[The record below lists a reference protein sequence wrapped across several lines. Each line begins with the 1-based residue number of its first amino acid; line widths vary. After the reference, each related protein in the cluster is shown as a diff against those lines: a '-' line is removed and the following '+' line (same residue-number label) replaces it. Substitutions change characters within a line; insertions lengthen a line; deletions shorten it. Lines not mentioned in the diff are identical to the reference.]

1 VKRLAVVVLG
11 SVACGG
17 GGDPLEVKTDSG
29 VILGVEQAG
38 GVRAWLGVPYA
49 APPVGDLRWKRPQRA
64 TPWDAVLETYQV
76 GIQCPQ
82 TFSIGGPGGD
92 EDCLFVNV
100 WSPKDASKR
109 PVMVWL
115 HGGAFIF
122 GSGGDSYYS
131 GRYLAETYGVVVITV
146 NYRLGALG
154 FMAHPALT
162 SEDPAYP
169 SSGNYGLEDQHA
181 ALEWVQRNAAAFGGD
196 PKQVTLFGESA
207 GGFSACV
214 HYVSSRTSGLFEAAI
229 SQSGLCGGKISEPSL
244 AVAEAAGLKTG
255 EALGCPGT
263 GPSVAACMRAKSTDA
278 LLDATEITPPN
289 MQPPGGPFY
298 VGGEN
303 VLSTIPN
310 VDGVVLKQTLRDAF
324 TSGDFEKRP
333 LVIGANRDEGTL
345 FHSSFFAME
354 VTSEAEY
361 RAAIE
366 RRFGAANV
374 DAIVATYP
382 LASYPTPNRA
392 LAEITGDAFFVC
404 STRHAARGAA
414 RAGAPVYLYSFE
426 RAPESAFLPDLGA
439 FHSSEIPFI
448 FGTDGM
454 YPLARVGESALPFA
468 EAVQHLWIQFATVG
482 APGSGWDRYVEAT
495 DVTQILDLDFP
506 SRAVNKADRCVFWD
520 SLVLP

>member
-1 VKRLAVVVLG
+1 MKRGLIVCLA
-11 SVACGG
+11 ACGG

-38 GVRAWLGVPYA
+38 DVRAWLGVPYA

-64 TPWDAVLETYQV
+64 VPWDGVLDTVQV

-100 WSPKDASKR
+100 WSPSGASKL
-109 PVMVWL
+109 PVMLWL

-131 GRYLAETYGVVVITV
+131 GRYLAETYNVIVITV

-154 FMAHPALT
+154 FLAHPALT
-162 SEDPAYP
+162 SEDPSYP
-169 SSGNYGLEDQHA
+169 SSGNYGLEDQFV
-181 ALEWVQRNAAAFGGD
+181 ALEWVQRNAKAFGGD
-196 PKQVTLFGESA
+196 PSRVLLFGESA
-207 GGFSACV
+207 GGFSTCA
-214 HYVSSRTSGLFEAAI
+214 HYVSPRTSGLFHAAI
-229 SQSGLCGGKISEPSL
+229 SQSGLCGGKISEPTL
-244 AVAEAAGLKTG
+244 AVAEAAGVKTG

-263 GPSVAACMRAKSTDA
+263 GPSAAACMRAKSTDA

-324 TSGDFEKRP
+324 ASGDFEKRP
-333 LVIGANRDEGTL
+333 LMIGANRDEGTL

-361 RAAIE
+361 RAALE

-374 DAIVATYP
+374 DAIVAKYP

-414 RAGAPVYLYSFE
+414 RAGSPVYLYSFD
-426 RAPESAFLPDLGA
+426 RVPESAFLPDLGV

-448 FGTDGM
+448 FGTDGA
-454 YPLARVGESALPFA
+454 YPLARIGAGASGFA
-468 EAVQHLWIQFATVG
+468 AAVQQIWTQFATTG
-482 APGSGWDRYVEAT
+482 DPGWERYDEAT
-495 DVTQILDLDFP
+495 DETRVLDEP
-506 SRAVNKADRCVFWD
+506 ASSRAAFKADRCVFWD

>member
-1 VKRLAVVVLG
+1 MKRALVILALA
-11 SVACGG
+11 ACGDDG
-17 GGDPLEVKTDSG
+17 NPLEVKIDTG
-29 VILGVEQAG
+29 VIVGVDQM

-49 APPVGDLRWKRPQRA
+49 APPVGDLRWKRPERA
-64 TPWDAVLETYQV
+64 APWDAPFDAVQT

-82 TFSIGGPGGD
+82 TFSIGGPGGS

-100 WSPKDASKR
+100 WSPRGAKQR

-131 GRYLAETYGVVVITV
+131 GRHLAETFDVVVVTV

-162 SEDPAYP
+162 GEDPAYR

-181 ALEWVQRNAAAFGGD
+181 ALEWVQRNIEQFGGD
-196 PKQVTLFGESA
+196 KAKVLLFGESA
-207 GGFSACV
+207 GGFSTCA
-214 HYVSSRTSGLFEAAI
+214 HYVSPASAGLFHAAI
-229 SQSGLCGGKISEPSL
+229 AESGLCGSKIEEPTL
-244 AVAEAAGLKTG
+244 AIAEAAGLKTG
-255 EALGCPGT
+255 EKLGCPGT
-263 GPSVAACMRAKSTDA
+263 GPSVAACMRAKSMDE

-310 VDGVVLKQTLRDAF
+310 VDGVVMPTSLRAAF
-324 TSGDFEKRP
+324 TAGNFEKRP
-333 LVIGANRDEGTL
+333 LILGTNRDEGTL

-354 VTSEAEY
+354 VTNETEY

-374 DAIVATYP
+374 DAILAHYP
-382 LASYPTPNRA
+382 LANFPTPNRA
-392 LAEITGDAFFVC
+392 IAEVTGDAFFVC
-404 STRHAARGAA
+404 PTRHSARGAA
-414 RAGAPVYLYSFE
+414 RAGAPIYLYSFD
-426 RAPESAFLPDLGA
+426 RVPEQAFLADLGV
-439 FHSSEIPFI
+439 FHSMEIPFV
-448 FGTDGM
+448 FGTDGTF
-454 YPLARVGESALPFA
+454 PLGFAGASGAPVADAVQQMWTRFA
-468 EAVQHLWIQFATVG
+468 ETGEPGPAWPRYDEAGDQFLKID
-482 APGSGWDRYVEAT
+482 APVSTGVA
-495 DVTQILDLDFP
+495 L
-506 SRAVNKADRCVFWD
+506 KAAPCTFWD
-520 SLVLP
+520 SLALP

>member
-1 VKRLAVVVLG
+1 MKRLLLLG
-11 SVACGG
+11 LVACG
-17 GGDPLEVKTDSG
+17 GGDPLEVEIDTG

-38 GVRAWLGVPYA
+38 DVRAWLGVPYA
-49 APPVGDLRWKRPQRA
+49 APPVGELRWKRPQPA
-64 TPWDAVLETYQV
+64 APWDGVLEAYQV

-82 TFSIGGPGGD
+82 TFSISGPGGS

-100 WSPKDASKR
+100 WSPRGASKA

-131 GRYLAETYGVVVITV
+131 GRHLAETYGVVVVTV

-162 SEDPAYP
+162 GEDPAYP
-169 SSGNYGLEDQHA
+169 SSGNYGLEDQLA
-181 ALEWVQRNAAAFGGD
+181 ALEWVQRNAEAFGGD
-196 PKQVTLFGESA
+196 PSRVLLFGESA
-207 GGFSACV
+207 GGFSACA
-214 HYVSSRTSGLFEAAI
+214 HYVSSRTTGLFHAAI
-229 SQSGLCGGKISEPSL
+229 SQSGLCGGKISEPTL
-244 AVAEAAGLKTG
+244 AVAEAAGVKTG
-255 EALGCPGT
+255 EALGCPDT
-263 GPSVAACMRAKSTDA
+263 GPSAAACMRAASTDA
-278 LLDATEITPPN
+278 LLDATEITAPN

-310 VDGVVLKQTLRDAF
+310 VDGVVLKQSLRDAF
-324 TSGDFEKRP
+324 SGGDYAKRP
-333 LVIGANRDEGTL
+333 LLIGANRDEGTL

-354 VTSEAEY
+354 VTTETEY
-361 RAAIE
+361 RDAIA

-374 DAIVATYP
+374 DTIVATYP
-382 LASYPTPNRA
+382 LASYPSPNRA

-404 STRHAARGAA
+404 STRHAARAAA

-426 RAPESAFLPDLGA
+426 RAPESAFLPELGV
-439 FHSSEIPFI
+439 FHSSEIPFL

-468 EAVQHLWIQFATVG
+468 AAVQRIWHQFAQTG
-482 APGSGWDRYVEAT
+482 DPGWDRYDEAT
-495 DVTQILDLDFP
+495 DLTRILDVEVM
-506 SRAVNKADRCVFWD
+506 SRARNKADRCVFWD